1 MEKPFNIV
9 VVVNRSADADFVLQK
24 AAALAKS
31 NEQRASVHVI
41 RVMYEEFVVD
51 LVEEYRSSFKNIE
64 TATIWNKRV
73 SEAVAGCKMS
83 GVYG

>member
-41 RVMYEEFVVD
+41 RVM
-51 LVEEYRSSFKNIE
+51 
-64 TATIWNKRV
+64 
-73 SEAVAGCKMS
+73 
-83 GVYG
+83 